1 MALVLQDPTPDELGK
16 KKQGD
21 DYKARPRPW
30 VIDRQG
36 FKTDYV
42 GYLDRR
48 RKHVYVL
55 DVESGK
61 HAQLTTGDYDD
72 SQPVWS
78 PDGQRIAFTS
88 NRTEEPDLNFNTDIW
103 TVSTVLPDQ
112 GFNPLTRVTSTPGED
127 SAPTWSP
134 DGKFIAHVAEL
145 HAGRSYYNTN
155 HLAVSPAGGGE
166 LRLLTEPLDRNISS
180 PRFTSD
186 GKSILF
192 SLEDSG
198 EQILAR
204 VPASGG
210 EVERLISGQDVLS
223 SYHMGK
229 DGMIAARISRPH
241 QPPEIFLYRDG
252 ELQQR
257 TFVNTELLDTLEL
270 GEVVEVQFN
279 SADGTEVEGFIIKP
293 PGFEKGKKYPVIL
306 DIHGGPQSQY
316 NWSFGFNAQLLA
328 ANGYLVVH
336 PNPRGSTGYGE
347 EFCLGIWQAWGQP
360 DYEDVMAAVDHAIEL
375 GWADPDRM
383 GVMGWSYG
391 GMLTNHIITKT
402 DRFKAAAT
410 GASATLYVAN
420 YGHDMYLRWWEQE
433 LGQPWKPEARALY
446 EKLSPFNQVENVVT
460 PTLIMGGEKDWNVPI
475 INSEQLYLAL
485 RRLGVDTELVVY
497 PGEFHGIGVPHH
509 NKDLFERH
517 LAWFEKYLD

>member
-1 MALVLQDPTPDELGK
+1 
-16 KKQGD
+16 
-21 DYKARPRPW
+21 
-30 VIDRQG
+30 
-36 FKTDYV
+36 
-42 GYLDRR
+42 
-48 RKHVYVL
+48 
-55 DVESGK
+55 
-61 HAQLTTGDYDD
+61 
-72 SQPVWS
+72 
-78 PDGQRIAFTS
+78 
-88 NRTEEPDLNFNTDIW
+88 
-103 TVSTVLPDQ
+103 
-112 GFNPLTRVTSTPGED
+112 
-127 SAPTWSP
+127 
-134 DGKFIAHVAEL
+134 
-145 HAGRSYYNTN
+145 
-155 HLAVSPAGGGE
+155 
-166 LRLLTEPLDRNISS
+166 
-180 PRFTSD
+180 
-186 GKSILF
+186 
-192 SLEDSG
+192 
-198 EQILAR
+198 
-204 VPASGG
+204 
-210 EVERLISGQDVLS
+210 
-223 SYHMGK
+223 MGK

>member
-1 MALVLQDPTPDELGK
+1 MTAKGQSSSQPRWSPDGRYLSFLSSRDKGNTQVWTLSRTGGEAMQLTETIQSVGSYVWSPDGKRMALVLQDPTPDELGK

-210 EVERLISGQDVLS
+210 EVERLIRGQDVLS
-223 SYHMGK
+223 SYHM
-229 DGMIAARISRPH
+229 RCPEQRPH
-241 QPPEIFLYRDG
+241 GQGRYDRCPH
-252 ELQQR
+252 QQAAPA
-257 TFVNTELLDTLEL
+257 TGNF
-270 GEVVEVQFN
+270 
-279 SADGTEVEGFIIKP
+279 
-293 PGFEKGKKYPVIL
+293 PV
-306 DIHGGPQSQY
+306 
-316 NWSFGFNAQLLA
+316 
-328 ANGYLVVH
+328 
-336 PNPRGSTGYGE
+336 PR
-347 EFCLGIWQAWGQP
+347 W
-360 DYEDVMAAVDHAIEL
+360 
-375 GWADPDRM
+375 R
-383 GVMGWSYG
+383 
-391 GMLTNHIITKT
+391 
-402 DRFKAAAT
+402 AAAT
-410 GASATLYVAN
+410 YIC
-420 YGHDMYLRWWEQE
+420 Q
-433 LGQPWKPEARALY
+433 
-446 EKLSPFNQVENVVT
+446 
-460 PTLIMGGEKDWNVPI
+460 
-475 INSEQLYLAL
+475 
-485 RRLGVDTELVVY
+485 
-497 PGEFHGIGVPHH
+497 HGIA
-509 NKDLFERH
+509 RH
-517 LAWFEKYLD
+517 A